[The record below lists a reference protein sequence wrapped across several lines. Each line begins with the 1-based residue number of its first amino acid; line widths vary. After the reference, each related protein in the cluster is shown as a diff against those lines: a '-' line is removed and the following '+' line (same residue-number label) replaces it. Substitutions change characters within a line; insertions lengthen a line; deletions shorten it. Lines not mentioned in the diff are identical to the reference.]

1 MDWLGIGVLV
11 IGVAFAVLVLVL
23 IKPLNNLS
31 NLFFSVQKTTDE
43 LPHNI
48 NLITDQTKNTLQ
60 ASTETLTKVNNQV
73 KELSP
78 LFSIIGD
85 AGRGTQKLSSSLV
98 DATTSM
104 KTGTEDGKKFTER
117 HNLEGLYGAL
127 TLSYYLFQR
136 KKALKVRVQK

>member
-11 IGVAFAVLVLVL
+11 IGIAFVGLVLVL

-31 NLFFSVQKTTDE
+31 NLFFSVQKTTDD

-60 ASTETLTKVNNQV
+60 ASTETLTKVNTQV

-78 LFSIIGD
+78 LFSIVGD
-85 AGRGTQKLSSSLV
+85 VGRASQKLSSSLV
-98 DATTSM
+98 DVSAKMQT
-104 KTGTEDGKKFTER
+104 KAEDGKDYSER
-117 HNLEGLYGAL
+117 HNLQGLYGAM
-127 TLSYYLFQR
+127 TLGYYLIQR
-136 KKALKVRVQK
+136 RSK